1 MIESIELKNWK
12 THNNTILYFQKGV
25 NVLIGIMG
33 AGKSSVLDAVSF
45 ALFGTFSALNSKRVS
60 LSNLITNRPKKEDN
74 AKITLTF
81 NVDGDT
87 YKVIREITPKGSLAR
102 LEKNGAYLQAQPT
115 KVTEEIERLL
125 KIDYDTFSRVIYSE
139 QNGLDYFLNLTKTE
153 RKREIDHM
161 LGLDSFS
168 TAEENTITLIN
179 NIRTLI
185 EAKEADIA
193 KVDIK
198 ELSNSYEKLVLEKEN
213 LEKENEK
220 LKLDE
225 EKYKLEIEKQKNI
238 VEDLKRKLNEK
249 RKLESEISNL
259 QGNISNID
267 KEIKKLSV
275 QKLDAHELKL
285 ALDSARKKEEELKQN
300 AEKLNKNIIEK
311 TKNIANI
318 ESSIEDLS
326 KKIKEKQ
333 KLEEFIK
340 NNDED
345 LMQKKLDNIKEELN
359 NVISIEITSIKKIEE
374 INKTLNEL
382 KLTEGKCPVCGNI
395 IDEEHKKKLIAEKQ
409 NIISELNKIIE
420 ENKKKKENDKI
431 ILKELEEKL
440 NKIGVAKARFNE
452 YKDIDKNIQE
462 KNKKRIEENKIL
474 EELQLDYNNVK
485 SKIEELREPISKL
498 EAEFRDAKRL
508 DQYKEEYKLMNTNL
522 IEKQEKVKSINVDE
536 KEIYIKQDYI
546 TKNSSMLAD
555 IQAKLSANMRYNK
568 NIDEQLKERK
578 RELEN
583 IKDMKKEVE
592 KGRNIIENLN
602 KFKAAI
608 INTEAT
614 LRSQLVSSIN
624 ELMLQLWPRL
634 YPYMDYSAI
643 RINAI
648 KDDYLLEVN
657 TSIDNEW
664 LQVDGIASGGERSIA
679 CLIMRIALAMVVVPN
694 LKWIILDEPTHNI
707 DSNGITKLIDILG
720 NELPNIVEQVFIIT
734 HEDSLKQ
741 INQAKIYQL
750 ERDKNNS
757 LNTKTTE
764 V

>member
-220 LKLDE
+220 LKSDE

>member
-12 THNNTILYFQKGV
+12 THNSTTLHFQKGV

-33 AGKSSVLDAVSF
+33 AGKSSVLDAISF
-45 ALFGTFSALNSKRVS
+45 ALFGTFPTLNSKRVS

-74 AKITLTF
+74 AKIILTF
-81 NVDGDT
+81 SVDGDT
-87 YKVIREITPKGSLAR
+87 YKVIREITPKGSSAK
-102 LEKNGAYLQAQPT
+102 LEKNGVYLQAQST
-115 KVTEEIERLL
+115 KVTEEVERLL

-179 NIRTLI
+179 NIRASI
-185 EAKEADIA
+185 EAKEENIA
-193 KVDIK
+193 KIDKK
-198 ELSNSYEKLVLEKEN
+198 ELINSYQQLVLEKEN
-213 LEKENEK
+213 IEKENEK
-220 LKLDE
+220 LRLDE
-225 EKYKLEIEKQKNI
+225 EKYKLELEKQKSM
-238 VEDLKRKLNEK
+238 VEELKKKLNEK
-249 RKLESEISNL
+249 IKLDKEISNL
-259 QGNISNID
+259 QGNIANID
-267 KEIKKLSV
+267 KEIKKLNV
-275 QKLDAHELKL
+275 QKLNTEELKS
-285 ALDSARKKEEELKQN
+285 ALDSARKKEQELKQD

-311 TKNIANI
+311 TKDVANI
-318 ESSIEDLS
+318 ESNINDLS
-326 KKIKEKQ
+326 RKIKEKQ
-333 KLEEFIK
+333 KLEEFLK
-340 NNDED
+340 ENDEH
-345 LMQKKLDNIKEELN
+345 LIQKKLDDTREELN
-359 NVISIEITSIKKIEE
+359 NAASIEITSIKKIEE
-374 INKTLNEL
+374 INETLKEL
-382 KLTEGKCPVCGNI
+382 KLAEGKCPVCGNI
-395 IDEEHKKKLIAEKQ
+395 LDDEHKKKLITEKQ
-409 NIISELNKIIE
+409 EMILKLNKAIE
-420 ENKKKKENDKI
+420 ENKKKKEENKN

-440 NKIGVAKARFNE
+440 KKVGVAKARLNE
-452 YKDIDKNIQE
+452 YKDIDVDIQE
-462 KNKKRIEENKIL
+462 KNKKRIEENKLL
-474 EELQLDYNNVK
+474 EELQLNYNK
-485 SKIEELREPISKL
+485 IKDKIEELREPISKL

-508 DQYKEEYKLMNTNL
+508 DQYKEEYKLMNANL
-522 IEKQEKVKSINVDE
+522 IEKQEKAKSINIDE
-536 KEIYIKQDYI
+536 KEIYTKQDYI
-546 TKNSSMLAD
+546 TKSSNMLTD
-555 IQAKLSANMRYNK
+555 IQAKLSSNMRFNK
-568 NIDEQLKERK
+568 TIEEQLKGK
-578 RELEN
+578 KKELEN
-583 IKDMKKEVE
+583 FEDIEKEVE
-592 KGRNIIENLN
+592 NGRNIIENLN

-643 RINAI
+643 RINAV
-648 KDDYLLEVN
+648 KEDYLLEVN
-657 TSIDNEW
+657 TSINNEW

-720 NELPNIVEQVFIIT
+720 NELPNIVEQIFIIT